1 MLKHAYK
8 NKNLSQSKI
17 KLTIHQ
23 KRKNCLEVALLW
35 LTMIWINCCYLI

>member
-1 MLKHAYK
+1 MLKHTYK
-8 NKNLSQSKI
+8 KKKMSQSKI

-23 KRKNCLEVALLW
+23 KRENCLEVALLW